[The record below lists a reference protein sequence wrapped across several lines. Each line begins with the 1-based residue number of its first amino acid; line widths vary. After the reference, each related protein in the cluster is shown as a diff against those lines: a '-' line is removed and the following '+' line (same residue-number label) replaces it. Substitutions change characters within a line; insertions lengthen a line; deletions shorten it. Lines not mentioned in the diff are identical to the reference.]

1 MGDWQ
6 RRLTGRAQPRPS
18 GHVLLLVSAV
28 LIVLITVS
36 DIVTPTDIHLGPL
49 LVIAPAITAWAE
61 GPWTTGC
68 VGALSVAAQAFI
80 GWHSHSL
87 LSRNVIVQVISL
99 AVLSAL
105 IVALSVVRDRRRREL
120 AQVRSVAEA
129 AQRVLLW
136 PLPDRLGSLQLA
148 SLYLAAED
156 EASIGGDLYAAART
170 GRGARLLI
178 GDVRGKG
185 LPAVGEAALL
195 LGAFREAAHHHTAL
209 PALAASLERSIT
221 RYLADFEPE
230 EEAGE
235 RFVTALLLEVP
246 DDEPVVRMT
255 SCGHVAPLLLKRD
268 GGGVSVPDLNPAP
281 PLGVGLADADGPTV
295 DVLPF
300 GPGDTLLLFTDGVVE
315 ARDRHGAFY
324 PLTERTPQW
333 AGCAPEVL
341 LDHVRRD
348 LIAHTGGRLG
358 DDVALI
364 AVRREPSASA
374 ARVGRALRCARPDDA
389 PAAGA
394 QPEQARREQA

>member
-1 MGDWQ
+1 MSA
-6 RRLTGRAQPRPS
+6 GRGGFSGRGQPGQP
-18 GHVLLLVSAV
+18 GHVLLLVAAV
-28 LIVLITVS
+28 LVLLITVS

-80 GWHSHSL
+80 GWHTHTL

-99 AVLSAL
+99 VVLSAL

-136 PLPDRLGSLQLA
+136 PLPDRLGSLELA
-148 SLYLAAED
+148 CLYLAAED

-185 LPAVGEAALL
+185 LPAVGEAALV
-195 LGAFREAAHHHTAL
+195 LGAFREAAHHDTAL
-209 PALAASLERSIT
+209 PSLAASLERSVI
-221 RYLADFEPE
+221 RYLTDFEPE
-230 EEAGE
+230 EESGE

-255 SCGHVAPLLLKRD
+255 SCGHVAPLLLGRD
-268 GGGVSVPDLNPAP
+268 EGHVGVADLDPAP
-281 PLGVGLADADGPTV
+281 PLGVGLTDADGSTV
-295 DVLPF
+295 DELPF
-300 GPGDTLLLFTDGVVE
+300 GAGDTLLLYTDGVIE
-315 ARDRHGAFY
+315 ARDRNGVFY
-324 PLTERTPQW
+324 PLAERTSRW
-333 AGCAPEVL
+333 AGCAPGVL
-341 LDHVRRD
+341 LDHLRRD
-348 LIAHTGGRLG
+348 LLAHTGGRLG
-358 DDVALI
+358 DDVALV
-364 AVRREPSASA
+364 AVRRVPSAPAGS
-374 ARVGRALRCARPDDA
+374 RVARALRGACPDGA
-389 PAAGA
+389 PAARA
-394 QPEQARREQA
+394 